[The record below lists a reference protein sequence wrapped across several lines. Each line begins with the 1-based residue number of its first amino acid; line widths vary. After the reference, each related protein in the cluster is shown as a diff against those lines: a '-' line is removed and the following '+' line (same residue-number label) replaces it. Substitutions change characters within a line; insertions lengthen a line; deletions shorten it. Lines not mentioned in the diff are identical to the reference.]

1 MRLRGL
7 VLSRKLLPG
16 VGRTILETLTI
27 RVFVVRIARA
37 VLVAV
42 APDVLGLSVAVVPPD
57 LVAPFFLVPG
67 SGSSTRPLRTCEG
80 RSILCPGCSGT

>member
-67 SGSSTRPLRTCEG
+67 SGSSIPPLRIYED
-80 RSILCPGCSGT
+80 